1 MAPKK
6 PQPSPKKPPAYRRR
20 SGYDQAIVTLTDS
33 ATGKRRD
40 YWLGEYGSP
49 QSRELYYR
57 LLADYESLGRRLP
70 DKPDAAPGGRP
81 TVDPD
86 VQTVNNLVR
95 DYWRRVARDFL
106 PKRHNAIK
114 STIRLLRRMDGNT
127 PLNDYGPRRLR
138 LLREAMIAGD
148 AAASPPRKP
157 WSRTT
162 VNDRVRIVVAMFR
175 WGASQEMLP
184 ATAAAA
190 LATVEPL
197 RRGRTRAA
205 EARRVPPV
213 REEMLRATLPHLA
226 TPVRAMVE
234 LQLLTGARPGEIV
247 GLRAGDLT
255 REPRSG
261 LLVARLREHKTAHL
275 EKSRAVYFGP
285 DAERVVRPF
294 LAERSPGEPLFSP
307 AEAEAERRERMSERR
322 RTPLSCGNRPGT
334 NRRAEPARAAGDAY
348 TTDSYRRAIEY
359 ACARAFPPPEHLRP
373 AELPG
378 GGRETRAEFEAR
390 LTAAE
395 REELR
400 RWGGE
405 HRWRPNQLRHNA
417 ATRIRHE
424 FGLEAA
430 QLVLGHSSA
439 VVTDAVYAERDER
452 RVTEVLGRIG

>member
-205 EARRVPPV
+205 EARRVPPSA
-213 REEMLRATLPHLA
+213 RRCCGRRSRTSRRRCARWWSSSCLP
-226 TPVRAMVE
+226 
-234 LQLLTGARPGEIV
+234 ARGR
-247 GLRAGDLT
+247 G
-255 REPRSG
+255 RSSG
-261 LLVARLREHKTAHL
+261 SAR
-275 EKSRAVYFGP
+275 GP
-285 DAERVVRPF
+285 DP
-294 LAERSPGEPLFSP
+294 
-307 AEAEAERRERMSERR
+307 
-322 RTPLSCGNRPGT
+322 
-334 NRRAEPARAAGDAY
+334 RAPERAA
-348 TTDSYRRAIEY
+348 RR
-359 ACARAFPPPEHLRP
+359 PPP
-373 AELPG
+373 
-378 GGRETRAEFEAR
+378 RAQDRA
-390 LTAAE
+390 
-395 REELR
+395 
-400 RWGGE
+400 
-405 HRWRPNQLRHNA
+405 P
-417 ATRIRHE
+417 
-424 FGLEAA
+424 
-430 QLVLGHSSA
+430 
-439 VVTDAVYAERDER
+439 
-452 RVTEVLGRIG
+452 